1 MFGRISKTEKI
12 YVVDNAI
19 DYSGQEALF
28 NFCRNSLYSFGHSA
42 SSVSHY
48 DLSRFISNLTLEE
61 LSRTHLDKLF
71 QVLANKHYGKEVEID
86 RAYINVYFPYTP
98 TGVHTDDD
106 SPNAISFLSFANPQW
121 LVDWGG
127 ETQFFSED
135 LQSIR
140 ESVLPKGGRVVLFDS
155 NIPHSA
161 RSPSPLSTVP
171 RFTVTIKGFLK

>member
-28 NFCRNSLYSFGHSA
+28 NFCRNSRYTFGHSA
-42 SSVSHY
+42 SSVSHQ
-48 DLSRFISNLTLEE
+48 DLSRFVSNLTAEE
-61 LSRTHLDKLF
+61 LSKTHLHKLF
-71 QVLANKHYGKEVEID
+71 QTLAKKHFDKDVEID
-86 RAYINVYFPYTP
+86 RSYINVYFSNTT

-106 SPNAISFLSFANPQW
+106 APNAVSFLAFANPQW
-121 LVDWGG
+121 AVDWGG
-127 ETQFFSED
+127 ETQFFSDNLQEIR
-135 LQSIR
+135 QSIIPR
-140 ESVLPKGGRVVLFDS
+140 GGRVVLFNS

-161 RSPSPLSTVP
+161 RAPSPLSTVP